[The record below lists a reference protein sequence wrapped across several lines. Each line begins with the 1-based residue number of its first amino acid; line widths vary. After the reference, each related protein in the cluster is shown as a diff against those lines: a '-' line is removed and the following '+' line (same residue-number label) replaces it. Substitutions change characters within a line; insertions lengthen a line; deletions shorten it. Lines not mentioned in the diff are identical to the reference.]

1 MHNLGKK
8 NGPAA
13 ICKLYFF
20 QHQMQIYAL
29 HLKYNGCLE
38 VKESTE
44 TPQELNILSFKTNSV
59 IYDS

>member
-1 MHNLGKK
+1 MHNLEKK
-8 NGPAA
+8 MDLQQFDNY
-13 ICKLYFF
+13 IFF

-29 HLKYNGCLE
+29 QLKYNGCLE

-44 TPQELNILSFKTNSV
+44 TPQAPNMLSFKANSV